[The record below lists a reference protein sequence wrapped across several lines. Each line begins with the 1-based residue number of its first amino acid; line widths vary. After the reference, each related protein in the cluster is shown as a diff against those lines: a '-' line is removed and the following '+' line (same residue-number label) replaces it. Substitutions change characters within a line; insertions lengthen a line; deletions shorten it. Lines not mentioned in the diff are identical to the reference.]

1 MKERKFLRLMNSKK
15 YKNNERVY
23 FSIMELLKDEKHD
36 MIPYKPSFIRRIF
49 KRRKSKDKTANE
61 IITDNFDF
69 ILNNLNCYGCNPQII
84 RRLLK
89 REELRPFLEQ
99 NFMKILEIV
108 KRDVDKESESLDGFL
123 QYDMCSLIN
132 DFMDTESSGVI
143 VEHAEHIIESTNINE
158 LFKVIQLLKGKNPQL
173 QEFLNK
179 KLEENK
185 NDIAQILILDSIRLR
200 RVGINELDIEEY
212 SKDYGI
218 TLSIMI
224 DELLQS
230 EGKRWIDLSVKDGGT
245 YSDVFEIGEKILK
258 IGQPRKTYKIPY
270 SRRILQ
276 PLLRTNFEAEGKD
289 IACVEI
295 CEKVDTVFECD
306 EQETLYEI
314 YKELREKGIIWTD
327 PKPTNIG
334 RLKKENVV
342 TLNGERLEVDSG
354 AVGFE
359 GEIKEEPLKEGDF
372 VIIDTDYLY
381 REDDPELFW
390 GNDLYGDI
398 LEKKYQQEKQEEIAR
413 KFREQTNDMRDSK
426 EKSDLVQK

>member
-1 MKERKFLRLMNSKK
+1 MKEKKFLRLMNSKK
-15 YKNNERVY
+15 YKDNERVY
-23 FSIMELLKDEKHD
+23 FSIIGLLKDEKQEI
-36 MIPYKPSFIRRIF
+36 IPYKPSFIRRIF
-49 KRRKSKDKTANE
+49 KLRKSKDKTANE
-61 IITDNFDF
+61 IITDNFEL
-69 ILNNLNCYGCNPQII
+69 ILNNLSCYGCNPQII
-84 RRLLK
+84 RILLK
-89 REELRPFLEQ
+89 REELRPFLKL

-108 KRDVDKESESLDGFL
+108 KRDVDKGSESLDGFL
-123 QYDMCSLIN
+123 QYDMCSLVN
-132 DFMDTESSGVI
+132 DFMDTELSGVI
-143 VEHAEHIIESTNINE
+143 AEYAEQIIESTNINE
-158 LFKVIQLLKGKNPQL
+158 LFKVIQLLKVKNPQL
-173 QEFLNK
+173 KEFLNK

-185 NDIAQILILDSIRLR
+185 NEIAQILILDSIRLR
-200 RVGINELDIEEY
+200 RVGVNELDIEEY
-212 SKDYGI
+212 SKNYGI
-218 TLSIMI
+218 TLLIMI

-276 PLLRTNFEAEGKD
+276 PLLRTNFDADGKD

-295 CEKVDTVFECD
+295 CEKVDTDFECD

-342 TLNGERLEVDSG
+342 TLNGEKMEVDSG

-413 KFREQTNDMRDSK
+413 KFREQINVVRDSK
-426 EKSDLVQK
+426 EKSDLVKN